1 LDEFLVYYGRK
12 ETQMSF
18 VFNADE
24 IFEMALQIER
34 NGEKFY
40 RDSAKKVRDSEAIDL
55 LTKLA
60 DMEVEHQKIFR
71 GMKSALSAAD
81 KRAMTFDP
89 NNEAGLYLASL
100 ANTKVFF
107 EKDVDTSKLD
117 GIFKSALAAEKD
129 SIAFYL
135 GMKDLVPTGSGKE
148 KIKEIIKEEMRH
160 IRILGER
167 LAALKK

>member
-1 LDEFLVYYGRK
+1 
-12 ETQMSF
+12 MSF

-40 RDSAKKVRDSEAIDL
+40 RESAKRIKDSDARDL

-60 DMEVEHQKIFR
+60 DMEIEHQKVFQ
-71 GMKSALSAAD
+71 GMRTALTPAD
-81 KRAMTFDP
+81 QKAMTSDP

-107 EKDVDTSKLD
+107 EKDIDTSQIQ

-135 GMKDLVPTGSGKE
+135 GMKDLVPTGSGRD
-148 KIKEIIKEEMRH
+148 KIEEIIREEMRH
-160 IRILGER
+160 VRLLGEK
-167 LAALKK
+167 LAALKR

>member
-1 LDEFLVYYGRK
+1 
-12 ETQMSF
+12 MSF

-40 RDSAKKVRDSEAIDL
+40 RESAKRIKDSDARDL

-60 DMEVEHQKIFR
+60 DMEIEHQKVFQ
-71 GMKSALSAAD
+71 GMRTALTPAD
-81 KRAMTFDP
+81 QKALTSDP

-107 EKDVDTSKLD
+107 EKDIDTSQLQ

-135 GMKDLVPTGSGKE
+135 GMKDLVPTGSGRD
-148 KIKEIIKEEMRH
+148 KIEEIIREEMRH
-160 IRILGER
+160 VRLLGEK
-167 LAALKK
+167 LAALKR

>member
-1 LDEFLVYYGRK
+1 
-12 ETQMSF
+12 MSF

-40 RDSAKKVRDSEAIDL
+40 RESAKRIKDSDARDL

-60 DMEVEHQKIFR
+60 DMEIEHQKVFQ
-71 GMKSALSAAD
+71 GMRTALTPAD
-81 KRAMTFDP
+81 QKALTSDP

-107 EKDVDTSKLD
+107 EKDIDTSQIQ

-135 GMKDLVPTGSGKE
+135 GMKDLVPTGSGRD
-148 KIKEIIKEEMRH
+148 KIEEIIREEMRH
-160 IRILGER
+160 VRLLGEK
-167 LAALKK
+167 LAALKR

>member
-1 LDEFLVYYGRK
+1 
-12 ETQMSF
+12 MSF

-55 LTKLA
+55 LTRLA
-60 DMEVEHQKIFR
+60 DMEVEHQKIFK
-71 GMKSALSAAD
+71 GMKSALTAAD
-81 KRAMTFDP
+81 QKAMTFDP

-100 ANTKVFF
+100 ANTKVFS
-107 EKDVDTSKLD
+107 EKDIGTSKLE
-117 GIFKSALAAEKD
+117 GIFRSALAAEKD

-135 GMKDLVPTGSGKE
+135 GMKDLMPSGGRE
-148 KIKEIIKEEMRH
+148 KIEDIIKEEMRH

>member
-1 LDEFLVYYGRK
+1 
-12 ETQMSF
+12 MSF

-24 IFEMALQIER
+24 IFELALQIEQ

-40 RDSAKKVRDSEAIDL
+40 RDSAKKVKDSEAQDVL
-55 LTKLA
+55 DKLA
-60 DMEVEHQKIFR
+60 DMEIEHQKVFK
-71 GMKSALSAAD
+71 GMKSALTAAD
-81 KRAMTFDP
+81 KKAMTFDP

-107 EKDVDTSKLD
+107 KKDIDTSKLE

-135 GMKDLVPTGSGKE
+135 GMRDLVPVGSGRE
-148 KIKEIIKEEMRH
+148 KIEEIIKEEMRH

-167 LAALKK
+167 LTALK

>member
-1 LDEFLVYYGRK
+1 
-12 ETQMSF
+12 MSF

-24 IFEMALQIER
+24 IFEMALEIEK

-40 RDSAKKVRDSEAIDL
+40 RESARKVKDSEAEDL

-60 DMEVEHQKIFR
+60 DMEIEHQKVFS
-71 GMKSALSAAD
+71 GMRSALSETD
-81 KRAMTFDP
+81 RQAMTFDP
-89 NNEAGLYLASL
+89 NSEAGPYLASL
-100 ANTKVFF
+100 ADTKVFF
-107 EKDVDTSKLD
+107 GKDIDTSKLE
-117 GIFKSALAAEKD
+117 GIFKAALVAEKD

-135 GMKDLVPTGSGKE
+135 GMKDLVPTGSGKAKLE
-148 KIKEIIKEEMRH
+148 DIIKEEMRH

>member
-1 LDEFLVYYGRK
+1 
-12 ETQMSF
+12 MSF

-40 RDSAKKVRDSEAIDL
+40 RESAKRIKDSDARDL

-60 DMEVEHQKIFR
+60 DMEIEHQKVFQ
-71 GMKSALSAAD
+71 GMRTALTPAD
-81 KRAMTFDP
+81 QKAMTSDP

-107 EKDVDTSKLD
+107 EKDIDTSQLQE
-117 GIFKSALAAEKD
+117 IFKSALAAEKD

-135 GMKDLVPTGSGKE
+135 GMKDLVPTGSGRD
-148 KIKEIIKEEMRH
+148 KIEEIIREEMRH
-160 IRILGER
+160 VRLLGEK
-167 LAALKK
+167 LAALKR

>member
-1 LDEFLVYYGRK
+1 
-12 ETQMSF
+12 MSF

-34 NGEKFY
+34 NGENFY
-40 RDSAKKVRDSEAIDL
+40 RNSASKFKDSEARDL
-55 LTKLA
+55 LARLA
-60 DMEVEHQKIFR
+60 DMEIEHQKIFR
-71 GMKSALSAAD
+71 GMKSALTAAD
-81 KRAMTFDP
+81 RKAMTYDP

-107 EKDVDTSKLD
+107 EKDIDTSKIE
-117 GIFKSALAAEKD
+117 GIYKSALAAEKD

-135 GMKDLVPTGSGKE
+135 GMKDLVPSGGRE
-148 KIKEIIKEEMRH
+148 KIEDIIKEEMRH

>member
-1 LDEFLVYYGRK
+1 
-12 ETQMSF
+12 MSF

-24 IFEMALQIER
+24 IFELALQIEQ

-40 RDSAKKVRDSEAIDL
+40 RDSAKKVKDSEAQDVL
-55 LTKLA
+55 DKLA
-60 DMEVEHQKIFR
+60 DMEIEHQKVFK
-71 GMKSALSAAD
+71 GMKSALTAAD
-81 KRAMTFDP
+81 KEAMTFDP

-107 EKDVDTSKLD
+107 KKDIDTSKLE

-135 GMKDLVPTGSGKE
+135 GMRDLVPVGSGRE
-148 KIKEIIKEEMRH
+148 KIEEIIKEEMRH

-167 LAALKK
+167 LTALK

>member
-1 LDEFLVYYGRK
+1 MTR
-12 ETQMSF
+12 
-18 VFNADE
+18 
-24 IFEMALQIER
+24 
-34 NGEKFY
+34 
-40 RDSAKKVRDSEAIDL
+40 
-55 LTKLA
+55 LA
-60 DMEVEHQKIFR
+60 DMEMEHQKVFKE
-71 GMKSALSAAD
+71 MKSALTAAD
-81 KRAMTFDP
+81 KKAMTFDP

-107 EKDVDTSKLD
+107 AKDIDTSKLE

-135 GMKDLVPTGSGKE
+135 GMKDLIPTGSGKE
-148 KIKEIIKEEMRH
+148 KIEDIIKEEMRH